1 VGTSNPD
8 KVREYARLL
17 TTVALGVV
25 FPTDLGLELDI
36 VEDGATF
43 LANAQRKAR
52 AYANASGLPTLS
64 EDAGLVVDAL
74 DGRPGV
80 LSARYGGAGLSDAER
95 NTVLLR
101 ELEGRGER
109 AARFICVIA
118 LAGPHGR
125 AGKVFVGQCD
135 GRIARQ
141 PRGDQGFGYDP
152 VFVLPDGRTMAELAP
167 QEKDTVSHRGRAVA
181 EMLRSINLRAW
192 AAAVRIKDGAPVG

>member
-1 VGTSNPD
+1 MGTGNPD

-17 TTVALGVV
+17 TTLALDVV
-25 FPTDLGLELDI
+25 FPTDLGLELGI

-52 AYANASGLPTLS
+52 GYAAASGLPTLS

-80 LSARYGGAGLSDAER
+80 LSARYGGAGLSDSER

-101 ELEGRGER
+101 ELEGRVER
-109 AARFICVIA
+109 TARFICVIA
-118 LAGPHGR
+118 LARPGGR
-125 AGKVFVGQCD
+125 AGKVFVGQSD

-181 EMLRSINLRAW
+181 EMLRSMDLRAW
-192 AAAVRIKDGAPVG
+192 ACAVRIKDGAPVG

>member
-1 VGTSNPD
+1 VGTGNPD

-17 TTVALGVV
+17 TTLALDVV

-52 AYANASGLPTLS
+52 GYAAASGLPTLS

-80 LSARYGGAGLSDAER
+80 LSARYGGAGLSDSER

-101 ELEGRGER
+101 ELEGRVER
-109 AARFICVIA
+109 TARFICVIA
-118 LAGPHGR
+118 LARPGGR
-125 AGKVFVGQCD
+125 AGKVFVGQSD

-181 EMLRSINLRAW
+181 EMLRSMDLRAW
-192 AAAVRIKDGAPVG
+192 ACAVRIKDGAPVG

>member
-1 VGTSNPD
+1 MGTGNPD

-17 TTVALGVV
+17 TTLALDVV

-52 AYANASGLPTLS
+52 GYAAASGLPTLS

-80 LSARYGGAGLSDAER
+80 LSARYGGAGLSDSER

-101 ELEGRGER
+101 ELEGRVER
-109 AARFICVIA
+109 TARFICVIA
-118 LAGPHGR
+118 LARPGGR
-125 AGKVFVGQCD
+125 AGKVFVGQSD

-181 EMLRSINLRAW
+181 EMLRSMDLRAW
-192 AAAVRIKDGAPVG
+192 ACAVRIKDGAPVG